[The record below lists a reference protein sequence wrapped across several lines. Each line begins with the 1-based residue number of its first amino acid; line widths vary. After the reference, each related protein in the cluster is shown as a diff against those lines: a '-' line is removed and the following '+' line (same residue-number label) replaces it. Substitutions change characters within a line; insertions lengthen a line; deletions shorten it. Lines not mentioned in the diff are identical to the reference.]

1 MRDARHDDELGDIM
15 ALTET
20 RRGLFRRSLLG
31 LTGLGVAGVLV
42 ACGGGDDEGDDDEP
56 VTSGQGA
63 EDPGEEPGIGEET
76 GIGADGEDEG
86 TEEAVSEEEGA
97 EDEDDGD

>member
-1 MRDARHDDELGDIM
+1 MLDARRDDELRDIM

-20 RRGLFRRSLLG
+20 RRGVFRRSLLG
-31 LTGLGVAGVLV
+31 LTGLGVAGMLV
-42 ACGGGDDEGDDDEP
+42 ACGDDGDDDEEP

-76 GIGADGEDEG
+76 GIGEDDEVEG

-97 EDEDDGD
+97 EEEEEGD